1 MHGLQEML
9 KLVTRFYKMNSLN
22 FEDTVTQIEKTQL
35 SGRLRVSKVSWNF
48 HIPTTYNIAVIY

>member
-35 SGRLRVSKVSWNF
+35 SGRLRVSKVS
-48 HIPTTYNIAVIY
+48 

>member
-22 FEDTVTQIEKTQL
+22 FEGTVIQIEKTQVR
-35 SGRLRVSKVSWNF
+35 GRLRVSKLS
-48 HIPTTYNIAVIY
+48 

>member
-9 KLVTRFYKMNSLN
+9 KLVKRFYKMNSLN
-22 FEDTVTQIEKTQL
+22 FEGTVIQIEKTQV
-35 SGRLRVSKVSWNF
+35 SSRLRVSKLSWNF